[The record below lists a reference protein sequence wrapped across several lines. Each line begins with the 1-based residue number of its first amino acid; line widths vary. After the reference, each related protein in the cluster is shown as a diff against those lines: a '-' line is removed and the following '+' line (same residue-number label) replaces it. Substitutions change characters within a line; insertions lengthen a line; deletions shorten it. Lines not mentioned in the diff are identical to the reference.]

1 MMEDW
6 LFGCDWCTVV
16 CPPKDKVDTRI
27 PVSIEWLLKSSAGQ
41 LRRLLKGTAI
51 EYAGVTKLRRNAVAI
66 LQESRHPKSQEL
78 LEWAAQ
84 NLKSPLVQEQIHSKS

>member
-1 MMEDW
+1 MEDW

-27 PVSIEWLLKSSAGQ
+27 PVDLEWLLKSSAGEIK
-41 LRRLLKGTAI
+41 RTIKNSAI

-66 LQESRHPKSQEL
+66 LKESQHPKAPEL
-78 LEWAAQ
+78 LKWAAE
-84 NLKSPLVQEQIHSKS
+84 NINSPLIQEQISLED